1 MKRLKQSLCWLLTL
15 AMLFSMM
22 AGLVV
27 GVAAE
32 LDDPADP
39 TLIDSG
45 SCGEKVTYEF
55 RDETPGDYRPSGV
68 LTIKGVGPMTEYEQL
83 SAMVV
88 NTPWYDADY
97 RYDIQKVVIMPGVT
111 SVGSFAFFNLIKC
124 TEVVIPIG
132 VTSIGEWA
140 FAHTALTKVDLPS
153 TLKSVRHFAFFNS
166 KLLSDGANSTCAGFP
181 SIDNEKMGTTTT
193 NYDLINDLDETS
205 MNNIIVEASG
215 LLCEGIE
222 WRYSSVSKT
231 LTLSSA
237 YDGVI
242 NTTIYEMIDMEMTMS
257 NPNPWPWYT
266 YMPAI
271 QNVYI
276 TKGISNIGQLV
287 LAQLPAL
294 KSVTIGDH
302 VKTIETNA
310 FNGAKSLKTTITLP
324 EATTT
329 VEANAFLGCPGPII
343 VTTPHTKSEVG
354 ATFSKTGNIG
364 VTYQFAND
372 SGNGGNTPSGPTSA
386 VSGLLPGGTIKWTFI
401 PGAGMLLVE
410 PAVAN
415 TTVSMPHFASSSDAP
430 WDAYDDDIT
439 LIFVQAGITEIG
451 KYNFADLPN
460 ATNVSFPEGLV
471 RIDEHAF
478 ENNGSIASLKF
489 PSTIAKVY
497 QYAFDNCN
505 GLISAVAP
513 TFMVVDR
520 IGNERLYNLLYG
532 TGTTPPNPPV
542 THPTSGTCGF
552 SANWEYN
559 PVTKTLTISGS
570 GPAESYASASE
581 APWSPYMDQIETL
594 IVTETISI
602 LGSNS
607 LNGATSLKNVTL
619 PSTLMGIGENAF
631 NNCPSIADAYVDQE
645 EGNLMI
651 NLGNTDLTDHLR
663 YKTSASAPTSGT
675 CGAGVN
681 WEYNPVTKIL
691 IISGQGPMTDY
702 ASGNATPWASYMTQI
717 ETVIVSDGVTSVGTN
732 ALNGATALQTV
743 TMPASLAEIKLNAFS
758 DCTKISYAYV
768 DREEGTVDIRGG
780 NTYLVL
786 VLLYKASTPP
796 VDPNPGQPSDPSI
809 PGTEIGGEIPGSS
822 LTWTYSAATHALN
835 IKGTGAIPNYASAKA
850 APWSAYASDITAITV
865 QEGITRVGNN
875 AFGNMTSLIDVYLP
889 QSLTSIGDNVFNGC
903 TSIKTVKLP
912 DGLTS
917 MGKGVF
923 RNCSSLKSI
932 EIPAGI
938 REIDDYSF
946 CDCVALETVTLN
958 KGLERIGYRA
968 FYNCKSLKF
977 IEFPSTLQEI
987 DDEAFC
993 GCSGLEGVVIS
1004 SSPLYIGKD
1013 AFAGCKSLVKVI
1025 LDDCN
1030 PPEVE
1035 EGNECLTDHY
1045 VESKASGTLSN
1056 GVQWEVDRVDG
1067 TLTFFGNGEVIR
1079 EQAWLD
1085 EMMFVDTVIFDN
1097 GITGIEA
1104 GLLKD
1109 DDNVEYVRMAN
1120 TVTSIGEGAFQRCEN
1135 LQRVIFSK
1143 NLTSLGKNAFA
1154 GCTSLTDVALPD
1166 SLTVIPEGAFTS
1178 CTAMTAVTLGKNVT
1192 TIGKNAFDNC
1202 ASLKKIEIPA
1212 TVTTLSDGAFRDCVS
1227 LEKVTMYYGKLKP
1240 LNKGIFDGCSSIE
1253 TVEFNGT
1260 QAQWDKLTANAD
1272 EELTS
1277 AHIEFMVTVTIN
1289 FVYQGGP
1296 LHGQIVAEAVKYLG
1310 KTGEH
1315 FTIVVP
1321 EISYY
1326 TPKATILDCTFG
1338 VDNQEITVEYVP
1350 NEYTVT
1356 IEYVDGNGNK
1366 LAPDGIVTLLYGEYK
1381 DIPAV
1386 TIPGHS
1392 PKLESMT
1399 VNVDHGN
1406 TTVVFEYVI
1415 NQYSYLIEYRNE
1427 RTGALLG
1434 SKVVSVDYMT
1444 DVQLTTADMPPF
1456 KGYTLSDPDKTYEI
1470 LGIKD
1475 NSAVITVNYAPNSE
1489 KITIHYVDENGKT
1502 QHPDEIV
1509 TVYYGDKVFVESP
1522 PVPGM
1527 KPAAAVEVEIY
1538 NGEQNE
1544 FTVQYERKEY
1554 TITINFLKDNA
1565 SGEAVYEALTLTA
1578 KHGDEFV
1585 FDLADYAD
1593 KAPMTGYEVKS
1604 PVLTVKT
1611 VTGDCE
1617 LNVIYTKRQLTL
1629 TVHYVDEN
1637 GKTIAPDK
1645 TITVLYGD
1653 SVNVASPVIDGM
1665 KTAAPVEIESYT
1677 GEETEITVKYERKE
1691 YKITINF
1698 VKDSI
1703 NGEKVYESLTATVK
1717 HGDKYVFDLTN
1728 FGTIFAPMTGY
1739 EVKAPVLTINSVTAD
1754 GELNV
1759 VYTRY
1764 NVSLT
1769 IHYVDENGKQLL
1781 PDKVVTVQY
1790 GDKISVV
1797 SPEVEGMKLAPTVEF
1812 DAYTGDPAEYTVKYE
1827 RKEYKITVNFLQD
1840 GEAIYEALTLTA
1852 KHGDK
1857 LVFDLGSYDATYA
1870 PNTGYEVKTPVLTID
1885 SVTEDGELNVVYTL
1899 RQLSL
1904 IIHYVGENGETLAE
1918 DYLATVP
1925 YGEKV
1930 TIMSPSVTGMVP
1942 DLAAYTVNALTDDAE
1957 ITVKYSRATYK
1968 ITVHFKEVN
1977 THDYSVFNDFTVMVK
1992 YGETYSFV
2000 LADHPEYINPAYT
2013 TDVATLD
2020 FGTVTGDAEQ
2030 TIIYTPK
2037 SLTLTVEYKN
2047 DKGEV
2052 VTIITQT
2059 VLAGRTYNVPAKKLE
2074 GYVEAAAQTGNIGVE
2089 DKTIVVT
2096 LVAESSNP
2104 VDPDDPT
2111 KPDDPN
2117 NPDQPD
2123 DPNNPDQPDDPN
2135 NPDNPQGGDGEKG
2148 NGGTVVAVIAIIV
2161 LVLGGG
2167 GAAFYF
2173 LYKKKMF

>member
-1 MKRLKQSLCWLLTL
+1 MKRMKQSLCWLLTL

-32 LDDPADP
+32 DGATGEPP
-39 TLIDSG
+39 LIASG
-45 SCGEKVTYEF
+45 SCGDKVTYEF
-55 RDETPGDYRPSGV
+55 RDDTPGDNKPSGV
-68 LTIKGVGPMTEYEQL
+68 LTIKGVGAMTDYTQV

-88 NTPWYDADY
+88 NTPWFNASY
-97 RYDIQKVVIMPGVT
+97 RFDIQKVVIMPGVT
-111 SVGSFAFFNLIKC
+111 TVGSFAFFNLTKC
-124 TEVVIPIG
+124 SEVVIPIG

-140 FAHTALTKVDLPS
+140 FAHTALKKVDLPA

-166 KLLSDGANSTCAGFP
+166 QLLSDGANSTCAGFP

-193 NYDLINDLDETS
+193 NYELINDLDTAS
-205 MNNIIVEASG
+205 KDNIIVEASG

-222 WRYSSVSKT
+222 WRYSSTSKT

-242 NTTIYEMIDMEMTMS
+242 NTNIYEMIDLKMTAAD
-257 NPNPWPWYT
+257 PTPWPWSS
-266 YMPAI
+266 YMDSI

-276 TKGISNIGQLV
+276 TKGISNIGQFV

-302 VKTIETNA
+302 VKTIEKNA
-310 FNGAKSLKTTITLP
+310 FNGDKGLKATILLP

-329 VEANAFLGCPGPII
+329 IEDEAFMGCPGPI
-343 VTTPHTKSEVG
+343 VVKTPNTKTEVG
-354 ATFSKTGNIG
+354 ATFSKIGNNG
-364 VTYQFAND
+364 VTYQFAED
-372 SGNGGNTPSGPTSA
+372 PGSSTPSTPSTPTS
-386 VSGLLPGGTIKWTFI
+386 GLTSNGLVKWTFI
-401 PGAGMLLVE
+401 PGSGMLFLE
-410 PAVAN
+410 PAVAG
-415 TTVSMPHFASSSDAP
+415 TSVVIPSLSASSDAP
-430 WDAYDDDIT
+430 WDVYDDEIS
-439 LIFVQAGITEIG
+439 LIFIQSGITAIG

-460 ATNVSFPEGLV
+460 VTNVSFPDTLEY
-471 RIDEHAF
+471 IYEHAF
-478 ENNGSIASLKF
+478 ENDGSLTTVSFPASVGKIF
-489 PSTIAKVY
+489 S
-497 QYAFDNCN
+497 YAFDNCN
-505 GLISAVAP
+505 GLTSATAENNY
-513 TFMVVDR
+513 MIVDQT
-520 IGNERLYNLLYG
+520 GNERLWALLHG
-532 TGTTPPNPPV
+532 GTTPTPPPV
-542 THPTSGTCGF
+542 TAPTSGTCGENATW
-552 SANWEYN
+552 SYDKAN
-559 PVTKTLTISGS
+559 KTLTITGT
-570 GPAESYASASE
+570 GATTSYASPSATPWAS
-581 APWSPYMDQIETL
+581 YMSEIETL
-594 IVTETISI
+594 IVTESITI

-619 PSTLMGIGENAF
+619 PATMIGVGTDAF
-631 NNCPSIADAYVDQE
+631 KNCPAISDAYADVE
-645 EGNLMI
+645 EGDLMI
-651 NLGNTDLTDHLR
+651 ATGNTDLTDHLR
-663 YKTSASAPTSGT
+663 YKTSASAPTSGS

-681 WEYNPVTKIL
+681 WEYNPATKIL
-691 IISGQGPMTDY
+691 IISGNGSMTDY
-702 ASGNATPWASYMTQI
+702 ASGSTTPWASYMTQI

-743 TMPASLAEIKLNAFS
+743 TMPASLAEIKLNAFAG
-758 DCTKISYAYV
+758 CTKISYAYV

-796 VDPNPGQPSDPSI
+796 VNPNPGQPGDPSI

-903 TSIKTVKLP
+903 TAIKTVKLP

-987 DDEAFC
+987 EDEAFC

-1013 AFAGCKSLVKVI
+1013 AFAGCTSLVKVI

-1154 GCTSLTDVALPD
+1154 GCTSLTDVVLPD

-1212 TVTTLSDGAFRDCVS
+1212 TVTTLADGAFRDCVS
-1227 LEKVTMYYGKLKP
+1227 LEKVTMYHGKLKP

-1277 AHIEFMVTVTIN
+1277 AHVEFMVTVTIN
-1289 FVYQGGP
+1289 FVYNGGP
-1296 LHGQIVAEAVKYLG
+1296 LHGQIVAEAQKYLG
-1310 KTGEH
+1310 KTGEK

-1326 TPKATILDCTFG
+1326 TPKATILECTFG

-1444 DVQLTTADMPPF
+1444 DVLLTTADMPSF
-1456 KGYTLSDPDKTYEI
+1456 KGYTLSNPNKTYEI
-1470 LGIKD
+1470 LDIKD

-1502 QHPDEIV
+1502 LVADKII
-1509 TVYYGDKVFVESP
+1509 TVYYGDKVLVESP
-1522 PVPGM
+1522 AVHGM

-1565 SGEAVYEALTLTA
+1565 NGEAVYEALTLTA
-1578 KHGDEFV
+1578 KHGDKFV
-1585 FDLADYAD
+1585 FDLANYAD
-1593 KAPMTGYEVKS
+1593 KAPMTGYEVKT
-1604 PVLTVKT
+1604 PVLTIAT
-1611 VTGDCE
+1611 VVGDRE
-1617 LNVIYTKRQLTL
+1617 LNVVYTKRQLTL

-1645 TITVLYGD
+1645 TVTVLYGD

-1665 KTAAPVEIESYT
+1665 KLAAPVEIESYT

-1717 HGDKYVFDLTN
+1717 HGDKYVFDLTS

-1739 EVKAPVLTINSVTAD
+1739 EVKTPVLTINAVTAD
-1754 GELNV
+1754 ETLNV

-1769 IHYVDENGKQLL
+1769 IPYVDENGKQLL

-1840 GEAIYEALTLTA
+1840 DKAIYEALTLTA

-1857 LVFDLGSYDATYA
+1857 LVFDLASYGATYA
-1870 PNTGYEVKTPVLTID
+1870 PNAGYEVKAPILTIE

-1942 DLAAYTVNALTDDAE
+1942 DLAAYTVAALTDNAE

-1977 THDYSVFNDFTVMVK
+1977 THDYRVFEDFTVMVK
-1992 YGETYSFV
+1992 YGDTYSFV
-2000 LADHPEYINPAYT
+2000 LADHPEYINAAYT

-2052 VTIITQT
+2052 IATVTQT

-2074 GYVEAAAQTGNIGVE
+2074 GYVEAAAQTGNMGVE

-2123 DPNNPDQPDDPN
+2123 DPNNPDQPDDP
-2135 NPDNPQGGDGEKG
+2135 QGGDDDKG

>member
-22 AGLVV
+22 ATLIVN
-27 GVAAE
+27 VAAE
-32 LDDPADP
+32 DGESADP

-45 SCGEKVTYEF
+45 VCGDNVTYEF
-55 RDETPGDYRPSGV
+55 RDETPGDNKPSGV
-68 LTIKGVGPMTEYEQL
+68 LTIKGVGAMTDYTQV

-88 NTPWYDADY
+88 NTPWDNASY
-97 RYDIQKVVIMPGVT
+97 RFDIQKVIIMPGVT
-111 SVGSFAFFNLIKC
+111 TVGSFAFFNLTKC
-124 TEVVIPIG
+124 SEVVIPIG

-140 FAHTALTKVDLPS
+140 FAHTALTKVDLPA

-166 KLLSDGANSTCAGFP
+166 QLLSDGANSTCAGFP
-181 SIDNEKMGTTTT
+181 SIDNEKVGSTTT
-193 NYDLINDLDETS
+193 NHELINDLDTAS
-205 MNNIIVEASG
+205 KDNIIVEASG

-222 WRYSSVSKT
+222 WRYSSTSKT

-242 NTTIYEMIDMEMTMS
+242 NTNFYEMIDLKMTAS
-257 NPNPWPWYT
+257 NPSPWPWSA
-266 YMPAI
+266 YMDSI

-276 TKGISNIGQLV
+276 TKGITNIGQFV

-302 VKTIETNA
+302 VKTIEKNA
-310 FNGAKSLKTTITLP
+310 FNGDQSLKSTIALP

-329 VEANAFLGCPGPII
+329 IENEAFMGCPGPIV
-343 VTTPHTKSEVG
+343 VTTPHTEAEVG
-354 ATFSKTGNIG
+354 ATFSKIGNTG
-364 VTYQFAND
+364 VTYQFADD
-372 SGNGGNTPSGPTSA
+372 SGNGNPSNPSNPSTPTS
-386 VSGLLPGGTIKWTFI
+386 GLTSNGLVKWTFI
-401 PGAGMLLVE
+401 PGSGMLFLE
-410 PAVAN
+410 PAVAG
-415 TTVSMPHFASSSDAP
+415 TSVVIPSLQSSSDAP
-430 WDAYDDDIT
+430 WDIYDDEIS
-439 LIFVQAGITEIG
+439 LIFIQSGITAIG

-460 ATNVSFPEGLV
+460 VTNVSFPETLEY
-471 RIDEHAF
+471 IYEHAF
-478 ENNGSIASLKF
+478 ENDGSLTTVSFPASVGKIF
-489 PSTIAKVY
+489 A
-497 QYAFDNCN
+497 YAFDNCN
-505 GLISAVAP
+505 GLTSATAENNY
-513 TFMVVDR
+513 MIVDQT
-520 IGNERLYNLLYG
+520 GNERLWALLHG
-532 TGTTPPNPPV
+532 GTTPTPPPV
-542 THPTSGTCGF
+542 TNPTSGNCGT
-552 SANWEYN
+552 SANWNYDTA
-559 PVTKTLTISGS
+559 TKTLTISGT
-570 GPAESYASASE
+570 GPAESYNSAAD
-581 APWSPYMDQIETL
+581 APWSPYMSQIETL
-594 IVTETISI
+594 IVTEGITIV
-602 LGSNS
+602 GANS
-607 LNGATSLKNVTL
+607 LNGATSLKNVSL
-619 PSTLMGIGENAF
+619 PASLIGIGVNAF
-631 NNCPSIADAYVDQE
+631 TNCPSISDAYVDQE
-645 EGNLMI
+645 EGSLMI
-651 NLGNTDLTDHLR
+651 NTGNTDLTDHLR
-663 YKTSASAPTSGT
+663 YKTTTTPSAPTSGS
-675 CGAGVN
+675 CGANVS
-681 WEYNPVTKIL
+681 WSYDPATKIL
-691 IISGQGPMTDY
+691 IISGTGPMTDY
-702 ASGNATPWASYMTQI
+702 ASGSATPWASYMTQI
-717 ETVIVSDGVTSVGTN
+717 ETVIVTDGVTSVGTN
-732 ALNGATALQTV
+732 ALSGATALQTV
-743 TMPASLAEIKLNAFS
+743 TMPASLEDIKLNAFS
-758 DCTKISYAYV
+758 GCTKISYAYV

-786 VLLYKASTPP
+786 VLLYKTSSTPTP
-796 VDPNPGQPSDPSI
+796 PDNPDDPSI
-809 PGTEIGGEIPGSS
+809 PGTEIGGSIPGSS
-822 LTWTYSAATHALN
+822 LTWTYSEATRALN
-835 IKGTGAIPNYASAKA
+835 IKGTGSIPNYASAKA
-850 APWSAYASDITAITV
+850 APWAAYASKITAITV
-865 QEGITRVGNN
+865 QEGITAIGNN
-875 AFGNMTSLIDVYLP
+875 AFGNMTALIDVYLP

-903 TSIKTVKLP
+903 TAIKTVKLP
-912 DGLTS
+912 EGLAS

-938 REIDDYSF
+938 REIDDYTF
-946 CDCVALETVTLN
+946 CDCVSLESVTLN

-987 DDEAFC
+987 EAEAFW
-993 GCSGLEGVVIS
+993 GCSSLEGVVIS
-1004 SSPLYIGKD
+1004 SSPLYIGKN
-1013 AFAGCKSLVKVI
+1013 AFAGCTSLIKVI

-1045 VESKASGTLSN
+1045 VESKADGTLPN

-1067 TLTFFGNGEVIR
+1067 TLTFFGNGEVVR
-1079 EQAWLD
+1079 DQAWLD
-1085 EMMFVDTVIFDN
+1085 EMMFVDTVIFDT
-1097 GITGIEA
+1097 GITAIEA

-1109 DDNVEYVRMAN
+1109 DDNVEYVKMAN
-1120 TVTSIGEGAFQRCEN
+1120 TVTTIGDGAFERCEN
-1135 LQRVIFSK
+1135 LNRVIFSK
-1143 NLTSLGKNAFA
+1143 KLTSLGNNAFA
-1154 GCTSLTDVALPD
+1154 GCTSLKDVVLPD

-1202 ASLKKIEIPA
+1202 TSLKKIEIPA

-1240 LNKGIFDGCSSIE
+1240 LSKGIFDGCSSIE

-1277 AHIEFMVTVTIN
+1277 AHVEFMVTVTIN
-1289 FVYQGGP
+1289 FVYKGGP
-1296 LHGQIVAEAVKYLG
+1296 LNGQIVAEAQKYLG
-1310 KTGEH
+1310 KTGEK

-1321 EISYY
+1321 EINFY
-1326 TPKATILDCTFG
+1326 TPKATILECTFG

-1366 LAPDGIVTLLYGEYK
+1366 LAPDGFVTLFYGEYK

-1392 PKLESMT
+1392 PKMESMT
-1399 VNVDHGN
+1399 VNVNSGD

-1444 DVQLTTADMPPF
+1444 DVLLTTADMPSF
-1456 KGYTLSDPDKTYEI
+1456 KGYTLSNPDKTYEI
-1470 LGIKD
+1470 LDIKD

-1502 QHPDEIV
+1502 LVADKIV
-1509 TVYYGDKVFVESP
+1509 TVYYGDKVLVESP
-1522 PVPGM
+1522 AVHGM

-1554 TITINFLKDNA
+1554 TITINFLKDKLD
-1565 SGEAVYEALTLTA
+1565 GEAVYEALTLTA
-1578 KHGDEFV
+1578 KHGDKFV

-1604 PVLTVKT
+1604 PVLTIAS
-1611 VTGDCE
+1611 VTDDRE
-1617 LNVIYTKRQLTL
+1617 LNVVYTKRQLSL
-1629 TVHYVDEN
+1629 TIHYVDEN
-1637 GKTIAPDK
+1637 GKTVAPDK
-1645 TITVLYGD
+1645 TVTVLYGE
-1653 SVNVASPVIDGM
+1653 SINVASPAVVGMKPAAAVVID
-1665 KTAAPVEIESYT
+1665 SYT
-1677 GEETEITVKYERKE
+1677 GDESEVTVKYDRKE
-1691 YKITINF
+1691 YNVTVNF

-1703 NGEKVYESLTATVK
+1703 NGEKVYESLTVVVK
-1717 HGDKYVFDLTN
+1717 HGDKFVFDLASYGITY
-1728 FGTIFAPMTGY
+1728 APMTGY
-1739 EVKAPVLTINSVTAD
+1739 EVKAPVLTIDAVTAD
-1754 GELNV
+1754 ETLGV
-1759 VYTRY
+1759 IYTRY

-1812 DAYTGDPAEYTVKYE
+1812 DSYKGDPAEYTVKYE
-1827 RKEYKITVNFLQD
+1827 RKEYKITVNFVQD
-1840 GEAIYEALTLTA
+1840 DKAIYDALTLTA

-1857 LVFDLGSYDATYA
+1857 LVFDLASYGTTYA
-1870 PNTGYEVKTPVLTID
+1870 PKTGYEVKTPVLTID
-1885 SVTEDGELNVVYTL
+1885 AVTEDGELNVVYTL

-1918 DYLATVP
+1918 DYMATVL

-1930 TIMSPSVTGMVP
+1930 MVMSPSVTGMVP
-1942 DLAAYTVNALTDDAE
+1942 DLAAYTVSALTDNAE
-1957 ITVKYSRATYK
+1957 VTVKYSRATYK

-1977 THDYSVFNDFTVMVK
+1977 THDYRVFEDFTVMVK

-2000 LADHPEYINPAYT
+2000 LADHPEYINAAYT

-2020 FGTVTGDAEQ
+2020 FGTVTGDAEK
-2030 TIIYTPK
+2030 TIVYTPK
-2037 SLTLTVEYKN
+2037 SLTLTIEYKN

-2052 VTIITQT
+2052 IATDTQT
-2059 VLAGRTYNVPAKKLE
+2059 ILAGRTYNVPAKKLE
-2074 GYVEAAAQTGNIGVE
+2074 GYKETAAQTGNMGVE

-2096 LVAESSNP
+2096 LVAEQSDPVGPNNP
-2104 VDPDDPT
+2104 NQPNQPV
-2111 KPDDPN
+2111 DPN
-2117 NPDQPD
+2117 NPNQPNQPD
-2123 DPNNPDQPDDPN
+2123 DPNTPDD
-2135 NPDNPQGGDGEKG
+2135 PQGGDGDKG

-2173 LYKKKMF
+2173 LYKKKLF